1 MELGVVRTNSRGGD
15 IVRRGSALMMGTMAV
30 GRTSPTGSRYCR
42 LVVGAKRGEIADWGV
57 SLGGPNDRACAEES
71 GCSIAGA
78 VGSSLV
84 RAGGSFLVGRNGG
97 FVSKAEGAGSEGSFV
112 GVKAGDSLV
121 GDEVGF
127 HPT

>member
-1 MELGVVRTNSRGGD
+1 MELGVVGTKSRGGD
-15 IVRRGSALMMGTMAV
+15 IVRRGLALMMG
-30 GRTSPTGSRYCR
+30 SRHCR
-42 LVVGAKRGEIADWGV
+42 LIVGANREETADWGV
-57 SLGGPNDRACAEES
+57 SLGGPNDRAGAEES

-97 FVSKAEGAGSEGSFV
+97 FVGKAEGAGSEGSFV
-112 GVKAGDSLV
+112 RVKAGDPLV
-121 GDEVGF
+121 GDEVEF